1 MIIKL
6 IIVLFNT
13 YLEVVMQTR
22 ERVLKFFS
30 SVIVFFCFLVIPL
43 YYPFQT
49 HSTFAVLGILAHTVI
64 LPETAI
70 PLWLHVMGLDRVD
83 TFILVAFVS
92 RLPIIALFWPKLL
105 YYIIPERLKN
115 LIWNY
120 IKNVAVW
127 SKKILSQLD
136 RFIKNWLGSKRE
148 KNPGFNFWLFLASG
162 VVLIFLLVF
171 NFFKRVKNW
180 FKKKNKRIKT
190 AIVDLGYLG
199 VIIGAG
205 TPFVPGTREAGM
217 VAAVVIGNNMA
228 KILYN
233 VVDVIRIL
241 VETILF

>member
-1 MIIKL
+1 
-6 IIVLFNT
+6 
-13 YLEVVMQTR
+13 MQKWKWALRIGAIST
-22 ERVLKFFS
+22 VS
-30 SVIVFFCFLVIPL
+30 VFFAITL
-43 YYPFQT
+43 YYPFIM
-49 HSTFAVLGILAHTVI
+49 HSTLAVLAALAHTVI

-70 PLWLHVMGLDRVD
+70 PVWLHVMGLDRAD
-83 TFILVAFVS
+83 TFLLVAFVS
-92 RLPIIALFWPKLL
+92 RLPIVALFWPKLI

-120 IKNVAVW
+120 IKEVAVW
-127 SKKILSQLD
+127 SKKVLSQLD

-148 KNPGFNFWLFLASG
+148 KKPGFNFWLFLASG
-162 VVLIFLLVF
+162 VVLIFLLILG
-171 NFFKRVKNW
+171 FFKRIKNW
-180 FKKKNKRIKT
+180 FKKKNKRINT

-217 VAAVVIGNNMA
+217 VAAVVIGNNKA

-233 VVDVIRIL
+233 VIDVVRIL